1 MDSQDSRNGRLGSET
16 VNGGDAKPPIDRA
29 RVQRLELL
37 VAAVSQPLP
46 GEAPDADSQ
55 KPRPEV
61 KALYHRFHDELMSVT
76 PQEVL
81 DIFNRRLQAGLSAET
96 ILADLGK
103 SLNLMFHGLRAYPW
117 TRPAPESFAGV
128 LMQENA
134 ALLSRFENIRSLL
147 REGALDS
154 DWELLGKRLL
164 ELEQFNDHYLKK
176 ENILFPYL
184 ERKADYFNGLAIM
197 WALHDQ
203 VRALMRQTAALLKA
217 GAPARADLT
226 AAVGHLFFA
235 MHGLVFKE
243 ELILLPAA
251 MDTLTEAEWAE
262 MERQEGEYGYPFITP
277 PERRSAAAAAAAPM
291 PGSAAAGA
299 ATGAAAGEALPPAPA
314 RFCTPTG
321 ELDFGQLAAVFD
333 ALPLDLTVVDENNK
347 VRYFTRPK
355 DRIFPRS
362 PAIIGRDVRNC
373 HPPESVGKV
382 LEIVEAFRAGRK
394 DSATFWIRMRGRL
407 VLIRY
412 FCLRDAEGAYR
423 GTLEVSQDITDI
435 QSLEGER
442 RLAQWD

>member
-1 MDSQDSRNGRLGSET
+1 MEGQESKNGRLDSET
-16 VNGGDAKPPIDRA
+16 GNGGDANPRIDRV

-37 VAAVSQPLP
+37 VAAVSQPRA
-46 GEAPDADSQ
+46 GAAPDADSQ
-55 KPRPEV
+55 KPRPEI
-61 KALYHRFHDELMSVT
+61 KALYHRFHDEIMSVT

-81 DIFNRRLQAGLSAET
+81 DIFNRRLQAGHSAET

-134 ALLSRFENIRSLL
+134 ALLSRFEDIRSLL

-154 DWELLGKRLL
+154 DWELLGKRLR

-203 VRALMRQTAALLKA
+203 IRALMRQTAALLKA

-235 MHGLVFKE
+235 MHGMVFKE

-251 MDTLTEAEWAE
+251 MDALTAAEWAE

-277 PERRSAAAAAAAPM
+277 PERRSAAAAVPAPM
-291 PGSAAAGA
+291 PGAAAA
-299 ATGAAAGEALPPAPA
+299 EAVPALSPA

-321 ELDFGQLAAVFD
+321 ELDFSQLAAVFD
-333 ALPLDLTVVDENNK
+333 ALPVDLTVVDENNK

-394 DSATFWIRMRGRL
+394 DSAMFWIRLRGRL

-412 FCLRDAEGAYR
+412 FCLRDAQGAYR
-423 GTLEVSQDITDI
+423 GTLEVSQDITEI